1 MSFFMIFR
9 VALRALGRNKMRTAL
24 TMLGMIIGVGA
35 VIIVVAIGRGAEEQ
49 ITASVRAGGT
59 NLITISAGNWNRGG
73 VSQGMG
79 SSPRL
84 KAVDVKAIREQVPGA
99 QYLTASVNTREQVI
113 AAGENWQ
120 TRIEGTDIEL
130 PRIRFWDVDLGTFFT
145 STDVSSAAK
154 VAVLG
159 SVVRDNLFGEGSDPV
174 GQTIRVRNQS
184 FKVIGVMTAKGSGS
198 FGEDQD
204 DTLFAPYTTVQRK
217 LRGRDG
223 TNISRIMVSARSADE
238 IAGTT
243 AQIEEVLR
251 AQHELIQGEENDF
264 MVRTQDEMMSML
276 TSTTGTMKGL
286 ILAIAV
292 VSLIVGGIGIMNI
305 MLVSVTERTREIG
318 LRMAVG
324 AKGQDVLWQFLV
336 EAGALSLVGGLI
348 GVGMGFAVSQ
358 GLERSPLAWP
368 TSVPPEW
375 VGIAVG
381 FSGLIGL
388 VFGFYPA
395 WKGAQLDPIESL
407 RFE

>member
-9 VALRALGRNKMRTAL
+9 VALKALGRNKMRTAL

-49 ITASVRAGGT
+49 ITASVQAGGT

-73 VSQGMG
+73 VSHGMG

-84 KAVDVKAIREQVPGA
+84 KAVDVEAIREQVPGA
-99 QYLTASVNTREQVI
+99 QYLTASVNTRDQVI

-120 TRIEGTDIEL
+120 TRIEGTDVEL
-130 PRIRFWDVDLGTFFT
+130 PLIRFWDVELGTFFT

-184 FKVIGVMTAKGSGS
+184 FKIIGVMTAKGSGS
-198 FGEDQD
+198 FGQDQD

-223 TNISRIMVSARSADE
+223 TNISRIMISARSADE

-276 TSTTGTMKGL
+276 TSTTGTMTTL
-286 ILAIAV
+286 IIGDRRGVTDRRRHRHHEHHAGVGDRAHPGNRTADGGWRQGPGRVVAIPRG
-292 VSLIVGGIGIMNI
+292 SRRPQPRGRLDRRRN
-305 MLVSVTERTREIG
+305 G
-318 LRMAVG
+318 LRR
-324 AKGQDVLWQFLV
+324 LPR
-336 EAGALSLVGGLI
+336 AGTFPSSSRGRPVCRRSGS
-348 GVGMGFAVSQ
+348 VS
-358 GLERSPLAWP
+358 RSG
-368 TSVPPEW
+368 S
-375 VGIAVG
+375 
-381 FSGLIGL
+381 
-388 VFGFYPA
+388 PA
-395 WKGAQLDPIESL
+395 
-407 RFE
+407 